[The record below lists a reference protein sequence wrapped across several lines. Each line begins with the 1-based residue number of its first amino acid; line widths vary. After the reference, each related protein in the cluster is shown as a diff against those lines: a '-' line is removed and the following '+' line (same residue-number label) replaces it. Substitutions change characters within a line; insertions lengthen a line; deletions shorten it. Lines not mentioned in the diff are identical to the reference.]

1 MCELRG
7 ERMDTARMSAKGQIT
22 IPVAVRRRLGLQAGE
37 KIIFMEKS
45 GNVFITA
52 ENEVG
57 SSAGFLSKD
66 KRRAI
71 LRSLY
76 RSINDPAL
84 VEPAEIEFESPK
96 EWELMDQ

>member
-1 MCELRG
+1 
-7 ERMDTARMSAKGQIT
+7 MDTARMSARGQVT

-37 KIIFMEKS
+37 NVVFMEKS
-45 GNVFITA
+45 GNVFITS
-52 ENEVG
+52 ENGVG
-57 SSAGFLSKD
+57 HSTGFRPKD

-76 RSINDPAL
+76 NSINDSTF
-84 VEPAEIEFESPK
+84 VEPLEIEEFESHK